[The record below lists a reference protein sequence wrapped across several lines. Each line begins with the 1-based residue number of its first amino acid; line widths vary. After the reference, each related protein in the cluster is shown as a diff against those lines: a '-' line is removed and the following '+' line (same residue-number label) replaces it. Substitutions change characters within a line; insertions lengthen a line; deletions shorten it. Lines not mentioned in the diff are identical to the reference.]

1 MNEPCKYGALMS
13 GNKKNCW
20 VDIIIARRQTKEEE
34 QKEELFDD

>member
-1 MNEPCKYGALMS
+1 MS

-20 VDIIIARRQTKEEE
+20 VDIIIASRQTKEEE